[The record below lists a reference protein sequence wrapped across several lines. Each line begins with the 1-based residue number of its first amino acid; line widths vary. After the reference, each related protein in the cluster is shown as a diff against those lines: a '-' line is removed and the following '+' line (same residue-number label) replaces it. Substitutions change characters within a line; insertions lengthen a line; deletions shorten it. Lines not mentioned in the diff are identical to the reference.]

1 MKYRYAIIDLTDY
14 SVVRT
19 FDEDN
24 ADVRTVL
31 YELRKKRYQEEHPDR
46 PSWEYDTMKHDNN
59 YNLVKYTV
67 IA

>member
-1 MKYRYAIIDLTDY
+1 MAYRFAIIDLTDY
-14 SVVRT
+14 SVIKS

-31 YELRKKRYQEEHPDR
+31 YELRKKRYQAEHPDR
-46 PSWEYDTMKHDNN
+46 PTWEYDTIKHDNN